1 MRKLNKYIILFFLIT
16 SVYAVDK
23 TGTTAAKFLSIGV
36 GSKASGMGG
45 AFTSIANDATAMY
58 WNPAG
63 LSFNNTKEVYFNH
76 ANWIADI
83 SFDYFGFTIP
93 MNGKSTIGFNIT
105 SVTMDEMEVTRYG
118 NEDTGETFKAADYA
132 IGSTYAL
139 NLTDRFSI
147 GLNSKY
153 IQQSIA
159 NSHAKGLALDF
170 GTLFV
175 TPFGFRLGTS
185 ISNFG
190 PKLMMT
196 GDDLLIGAD
205 VDENIEG
212 NNESV
217 TGILSTDYFDLPLV
231 LRIGISDEF
240 QIGSRNNIVLS
251 VDAISPND
259 NANYINVGAGIYL
272 LDGLISLY
280 GGINSI
286 FLENAESE
294 FSFGGGLRIPQLLNN
309 SLSINFTHEQMKFL
323 GNTQQVSISFNY

>member
-251 VDAISPND
+251 LDAISPND

>member
-1 MRKLNKYIILFFLIT
+1 
-16 SVYAVDK
+16 
-23 TGTTAAKFLSIGV
+23 
-36 GSKASGMGG
+36 
-45 AFTSIANDATAMY
+45 
-58 WNPAG
+58 
-63 LSFNNTKEVYFNH
+63 
-76 ANWIADI
+76 
-83 SFDYFGFTIP
+83 
-93 MNGKSTIGFNIT
+93 
-105 SVTMDEMEVTRYG
+105 MDEMEVTRYG
-118 NEDTGETFKAADYA
+118 NEDTGETFKAADYS

-251 VDAISPND
+251 LDAISPND

>member
-118 NEDTGETFKAADYA
+118 
-132 IGSTYAL
+132 STYAL
-139 NLTDRFSI
+139 NLTDRVSI

-231 LRIGISDEF
+231 LRSGISDEF

-280 GGINSI
+280 GGINSL
-286 FLENAESE
+286 FLDNAESE

-323 GNTQQVSISFNY
+323 GNSQQVSISFNY

>member
-1 MRKLNKYIILFFLIT
+1 MRKLHKYIILLFLIT

-23 TGTTAAKFLSIGV
+23 TGTTASKFLSIGV

-118 NEDTGETFKAADYA
+118 NEDTGETFQAADYA

-251 VDAISPND
+251 LDAISPND

-309 SLSINFTHEQMKFL
+309 TLSINFTHEQMKFL

>member
-240 QIGSRNNIVLS
+240 HIGSRNNIVLS
-251 VDAISPND
+251 LDAISPND

-323 GNTQQVSISFNY
+323 GNSQQVSISFNY

>member
-251 VDAISPND
+251 LDAISPND

-280 GGINSI
+280 GGINSL

>member
-1 MRKLNKYIILFFLIT
+1 MNTLRFIVFILFFYFPKAQ
-16 SVYAVDK
+16 YASEAMHIVEHEM
-23 TGTTAAKFLSIGV
+23 GYGARSLS
-36 GSKASGMGG
+36 MGG
-45 AFTSIANDATAMY
+45 AFTALGDGPSGMY

-63 LSFNNTKEVYFNH
+63 LSFHDTKEVYFNH

-83 SFDYFGFTIP
+83 SFDYFGITFP
-93 MNGKSTIGFNIT
+93 MNNKSVLGFNLT

-118 NEDTGETFKAADYA
+118 NENTGETFRAADYA

-139 NLTDRFSI
+139 NLTDRFSV
-147 GLNSKY
+147 GFNGKY

-159 NSHAKGLALDF
+159 NSHAKGFAVDF
-170 GTLFV
+170 GTLFI
-175 TPFGFRLGTS
+175 TPFGFTLGTS

-190 PKLMMT
+190 PKLRMT

-217 TGILSTDYFDLPLV
+217 TGVLSTDYFDLPLV
-231 LRIGISDEF
+231 LRIGVSDQF
-240 QIGSRNNIVLS
+240 QIGPRNQIIIS
-251 VDAISPND
+251 ADAISPND
-259 NANYINVGAGIYL
+259 NANYINAGLKLYL

-280 GGINSI
+280 AGANSL

-294 FSFGGGLRIPQLLNN
+294 FSFGGGITIPQILNN
-309 SLSINFTHEQMKFL
+309 SLSIHFTHEQMKFL
-323 GNTQQVSISFNY
+323 GESQQLSISFNY

>member
-1 MRKLNKYIILFFLIT
+1 M
-16 SVYAVDK
+16 VYGVNK
-23 TGTTAAKFLSIGV
+23 TGTTAAKFLSIEV
-36 GSKASGMGG
+36 GSNAVGMGG
-45 AFTSIANDATAMY
+45 AYTSIANDATAMY

-63 LSFNNTKEVYFNH
+63 LSFHDTKEVYFNH

-83 SFDYFGFTIP
+83 SFDYFGITFP
-93 MNGKSTIGFNIT
+93 MNNKSVLGFNLT

-118 NEDTGETFKAADYA
+118 NENTGETFRAADYA

-139 NLTDRFSI
+139 NLTDRFSV
-147 GLNSKY
+147 GFNGKY

-159 NSHAKGLALDF
+159 NSHAKGFALDF
-170 GTLFV
+170 GTLFI
-175 TPFGFRLGTS
+175 TPFGFTLGTS

-190 PKLMMT
+190 PKLRMS

-231 LRIGISDEF
+231 LRIGISDQF
-240 QIGSRNNIVLS
+240 QMGPRNQIIIS
-251 VDAISPND
+251 ADAISPND
-259 NANYINVGAGIYL
+259 NANYINAGLKLQL

-280 GGINSI
+280 AGANSL
-286 FLENAESE
+286 FLDNAESE
-294 FSFGGGLRIPQLLNN
+294 FSFGCGITIPQILNN
-309 SLSINFTHEQMKFL
+309 SLSVHFTHEQMKFL
-323 GNTQQVSISFNY
+323 GNSQQLSISFNY

>member
-1 MRKLNKYIILFFLIT
+1 MKQYIQLIKIVLIIGT
-16 SVYAVDK
+16 VYGVNK
-23 TGTTAAKFLSIGV
+23 TGTTAAKFLSIEV
-36 GSKASGMGG
+36 GSNAVGMGG

-63 LSFNNTKEVYFNH
+63 LSFHDTKEVYFNH

-83 SFDYFGFTIP
+83 SFDYFGITFP
-93 MNGKSTIGFNIT
+93 MNNKSVLGFNIT

-118 NEDTGETFKAADYA
+118 NEDTGETFRAADYA

-139 NLTDRFSI
+139 NLTDRFSV
-147 GLNSKY
+147 GFNGKY

-159 NSHAKGLALDF
+159 NSHAKGFAVDF
-170 GTLFV
+170 GTLFI
-175 TPFGFRLGTS
+175 TPFGFTLGTS

-190 PKLMMT
+190 PKLRMS

-231 LRIGISDEF
+231 LRIGVSDQF
-240 QIGSRNNIVLS
+240 QMGSRNQIIIS
-251 VDAISPND
+251 ADAISPND
-259 NANYINVGAGIYL
+259 NANYINAGLKLQL

-280 GGINSI
+280 AGANSL
-286 FLENAESE
+286 FLDNAENE
-294 FSFGGGLRIPQLLNN
+294 FSFGGGITIPQILNN
-309 SLSINFTHEQMKFL
+309 SLSVHFTHEQMKFL
-323 GNTQQVSISFNY
+323 GNSQQLSISFNY